1 MAPLSL
7 AVRTLHVLTMA
18 VLVGGT
24 LAVWYGYRTEAV
36 TDLSLARRYEW
47 GFWAALG
54 VLVVTGVGNLG
65 AVGAPGPATA
75 WGRTFL
81 VKLVLVLAVV
91 VGSAVR
97 TLAVVHVTDDPSAGA
112 VQSPVVGRL
121 YGATTVALVAV
132 VVLAEVLAHG

>member
-36 TDLSLARRYEW
+36 TDPSLARRYEW
-47 GFWAALG
+47 SFWAALG

-97 TLAVVHVTDDPSAGA
+97 TLAVVHVTDDPAGA

>member
-1 MAPLSL
+1 
-7 AVRTLHVLTMA
+7 MA

-36 TDLSLARRYEW
+36 TDLTLARRYEW
-47 GFWAALG
+47 TFWAALG

-65 AVGAPGPATA
+65 SVGAPGPATA

-97 TLAVVHVTDDPSAGA
+97 TLSVVHVTEDPA
-112 VQSPVVGRL
+112 VTTRNRLVGRL
-121 YGATTVALVAV
+121 YGATTVALVLV

>member
-7 AVRTLHVLTMA
+7 AIRTLHVLTMA

-47 GFWAALG
+47 SFWAALG

-65 AVGAPGPATA
+65 ALGAPGPATA

-97 TLAVVHVTDDPSAGA
+97 TLSVVHVTGTSSAR
-112 VQSPVVGRL
+112 PTRNRVVGRL
-121 YGATTVALVAV
+121 YGATTVALVLV